1 MLHLLLDSLLLLFKG
16 IKLERS
22 MLMMI
27 DSLFMR
33 ENLSVHIISLLFIL
47 LIALLSLIGSV
58 GIVITSLLRNSCMAL
73 LMLFLSLD

>member
-1 MLHLLLDSLLLLFKG
+1 
-16 IKLERS
+16 

-33 ENLSVHIISLLFIL
+33 ENLSVHIISLLLIL

-58 GIVITSLLRNSCMAL
+58 GIVIASLLRNSCMAL